1 MAICMIAAVGKNLEL
16 GKGNDL
22 IWHFKDDMAFFKETT
37 MGSSVIM
44 GRKTFESL
52 PKALPR
58 RKNIVITTRK
68 DYEAEGATV
77 VNSIENALKEVDSDN
92 AFIIGGGDI
101 YKQFLPMADKLYLTE
116 IEAECDDAQV
126 FFPAFNKDEYD
137 NYTIEEIVNRK
148 NTLKKLSIDRATEKY
163 KNGKEQILASNVD
176 IVFIVI
182 SLNNDFNIARL
193 ERLVLLGNKANSKIA
208 FILTK
213 SDLCSIKDRENY
225 RKIIEE
231 RFNYPVFIISSYNK
245 EGIDDLKSVWK
256 ENETAVFI
264 GSSGVGKS
272 TLINTLLD
280 NSEIRTNDIRHKDDK
295 GKQTTTSRNL
305 YILKDSRIVIDEPG
319 IRSVASND
327 MNSDLN
333 VVFSKIIELSKE
345 CKYTT
350 CTHENIK
357 VCRILQ
363 AIENGEISQEEFN
376 RYKKLQSKEY
386 RKNSNFLRKN

>member
-1 MAICMIAAVGKNLEL
+1 MNNIGRVISVNKNNWNVLFNNENVIATIRKKKNRDELPVVG
-16 GKGNDL
+16 
-22 IWHFKDDMAFFKETT
+22 
-37 MGSSVIM
+37 
-44 GRKTFESL
+44 
-52 PKALPR
+52 
-58 RKNIVITTRK
+58 
-68 DYEAEGATV
+68 DYVT
-77 VNSIENALKEVDSDN
+77 I
-92 AFIIGGGDI
+92 
-101 YKQFLPMADKLYLTE
+101 
-116 IEAECDDAQV
+116 
-126 FFPAFNKDEYD
+126 NKDEYD

-176 IVFIVI
+176 IVFIVT

-295 GKQTTTSRNL
+295 GKHTTTSRNL

-327 MNSDLN
+327 MSSDLN

>member
-1 MAICMIAAVGKNLEL
+1 MNNVGRVISVNKNNWNVLFNNENVTATIRKKKNRDEL
-16 GKGNDL
+16 PVVGDY
-22 IWHFKDDMAFFKETT
+22 
-37 MGSSVIM
+37 VI
-44 GRKTFESL
+44 
-52 PKALPR
+52 
-58 RKNIVITTRK
+58 I
-68 DYEAEGATV
+68 
-77 VNSIENALKEVDSDN
+77 
-92 AFIIGGGDI
+92 
-101 YKQFLPMADKLYLTE
+101 
-116 IEAECDDAQV
+116 
-126 FFPAFNKDEYD
+126 NKDEYD

-148 NTLKKLSIDRATEKY
+148 NTLKKLSIDRTTEKY

-176 IVFIVI
+176 IVFIVT

-280 NSEIRTNDIRHKDDK
+280 NSEIKTNDIRHKDDK
-295 GKQTTTSRNL
+295 GKHTTTSRNL

-327 MNSDLN
+327 MSSDLN

-350 CTHENIK
+350 CTHKNIK

>member
-1 MAICMIAAVGKNLEL
+1 MNNVGRVISVNKNNWNVLFNNENVTATIRKKKNRDEL
-16 GKGNDL
+16 PVVG
-22 IWHFKDDMAFFKETT
+22 
-37 MGSSVIM
+37 
-44 GRKTFESL
+44 
-52 PKALPR
+52 
-58 RKNIVITTRK
+58 
-68 DYEAEGATV
+68 DYVT
-77 VNSIENALKEVDSDN
+77 I
-92 AFIIGGGDI
+92 
-101 YKQFLPMADKLYLTE
+101 
-116 IEAECDDAQV
+116 
-126 FFPAFNKDEYD
+126 NKDEYD

-148 NTLKKLSIDRATEKY
+148 NTLKKLSIDRTTEKY

-176 IVFIVI
+176 IVFIVT

-280 NSEIRTNDIRHKDDK
+280 NSEIKTNDIRHKDDK
-295 GKQTTTSRNL
+295 GKHTTTSRNL

>member
-1 MAICMIAAVGKNLEL
+1 MNNIGRIISVNKNNWNVLFNNENVIATIRKKKNRDELPVVG
-16 GKGNDL
+16 
-22 IWHFKDDMAFFKETT
+22 
-37 MGSSVIM
+37 
-44 GRKTFESL
+44 
-52 PKALPR
+52 
-58 RKNIVITTRK
+58 
-68 DYEAEGATV
+68 DYVT
-77 VNSIENALKEVDSDN
+77 I
-92 AFIIGGGDI
+92 
-101 YKQFLPMADKLYLTE
+101 
-116 IEAECDDAQV
+116 
-126 FFPAFNKDEYD
+126 NKDEYD

-148 NTLKKLSIDRATEKY
+148 NTLKKLSIDRTTEKY

-176 IVFIVI
+176 IVFIVT

-225 RKIIEE
+225 KKIIED

-280 NSEIRTNDIRHKDDK
+280 NNEIKTNDIRHKDDK
-295 GKQTTTSRNL
+295 GKHTTTSRNL

-327 MNSDLN
+327 MSSDLN

-363 AIENGEISQEEFN
+363 AIENREISQEEFN

>member
-1 MAICMIAAVGKNLEL
+1 MNNIGRVISVNKNNWNVLFNNENVTATIRKKKNRDELPVVG
-16 GKGNDL
+16 
-22 IWHFKDDMAFFKETT
+22 
-37 MGSSVIM
+37 
-44 GRKTFESL
+44 
-52 PKALPR
+52 
-58 RKNIVITTRK
+58 
-68 DYEAEGATV
+68 DYVT
-77 VNSIENALKEVDSDN
+77 I
-92 AFIIGGGDI
+92 
-101 YKQFLPMADKLYLTE
+101 
-116 IEAECDDAQV
+116 
-126 FFPAFNKDEYD
+126 NKDEYD

-148 NTLKKLSIDRATEKY
+148 NTLKKLSIDRTTEKY

-176 IVFIVI
+176 IVFIVT

-225 RKIIEE
+225 SKIIEE

-280 NSEIRTNDIRHKDDK
+280 NSEIKTNDIRHKDDK
-295 GKQTTTSRNL
+295 GKHTTTSRNL

-327 MNSDLN
+327 MSSDLN

>member
-1 MAICMIAAVGKNLEL
+1 MNNVGRVISVNKNNWNVLFNNENVIATIRKKKNRDELPVVG
-16 GKGNDL
+16 DY
-22 IWHFKDDMAFFKETT
+22 
-37 MGSSVIM
+37 VI
-44 GRKTFESL
+44 
-52 PKALPR
+52 
-58 RKNIVITTRK
+58 I
-68 DYEAEGATV
+68 
-77 VNSIENALKEVDSDN
+77 
-92 AFIIGGGDI
+92 
-101 YKQFLPMADKLYLTE
+101 
-116 IEAECDDAQV
+116 
-126 FFPAFNKDEYD
+126 NKDEYD

-148 NTLKKLSIDRATEKY
+148 NTLKKLSIDRTTEKY

-176 IVFIVI
+176 IVFIVT

-272 TLINTLLD
+272 TLINTLLG
-280 NSEIRTNDIRHKDDK
+280 NSEIKTNDIRHKDDK
-295 GKQTTTSRNL
+295 GKHTTTSRNL
-305 YILKDSRIVIDEPG
+305 YILNDSRIVIDEPG

-327 MNSDLN
+327 MSSDLN

>member
-1 MAICMIAAVGKNLEL
+1 MNNVGRVISVNKNNWNVLFNNENVIATIRKKKNRDELPVVG
-16 GKGNDL
+16 DY
-22 IWHFKDDMAFFKETT
+22 
-37 MGSSVIM
+37 VI
-44 GRKTFESL
+44 
-52 PKALPR
+52 
-58 RKNIVITTRK
+58 I
-68 DYEAEGATV
+68 
-77 VNSIENALKEVDSDN
+77 
-92 AFIIGGGDI
+92 
-101 YKQFLPMADKLYLTE
+101 
-116 IEAECDDAQV
+116 
-126 FFPAFNKDEYD
+126 NKDEYD

-148 NTLKKLSIDRATEKY
+148 NTLKKLSIDRTTEKY

-176 IVFIVI
+176 IVFIVT

-280 NSEIRTNDIRHKDDK
+280 NSEIKTNDIRHKDDK
-295 GKQTTTSRNL
+295 GKHTTTSRNL
-305 YILKDSRIVIDEPG
+305 YILNDSRIVIDEPG

-327 MNSDLN
+327 MSSDLN

>member
-1 MAICMIAAVGKNLEL
+1 MNNVGRVISVNKNNWNVLFNNENVTATIRKKKNRDEL
-16 GKGNDL
+16 PVVGDY
-22 IWHFKDDMAFFKETT
+22 
-37 MGSSVIM
+37 VI
-44 GRKTFESL
+44 
-52 PKALPR
+52 
-58 RKNIVITTRK
+58 I
-68 DYEAEGATV
+68 
-77 VNSIENALKEVDSDN
+77 
-92 AFIIGGGDI
+92 
-101 YKQFLPMADKLYLTE
+101 
-116 IEAECDDAQV
+116 
-126 FFPAFNKDEYD
+126 NKDEYD

-176 IVFIVI
+176 IVFIVT

-280 NSEIRTNDIRHKDDK
+280 NSEIKTNDIRHKDDK
-295 GKQTTTSRNL
+295 GKHTTTSRNL

-327 MNSDLN
+327 MSSDLN

>member
-1 MAICMIAAVGKNLEL
+1 MNNVGRVISVNKNNWNILLNNE
-16 GKGNDL
+16 
-22 IWHFKDDMAFFKETT
+22 
-37 MGSSVIM
+37 SVIATI
-44 GRKTFESL
+44 RKKKNHDEL
-52 PKALPR
+52 PVVGDY
-58 RKNIVITTRK
+58 VI
-68 DYEAEGATV
+68 
-77 VNSIENALKEVDSDN
+77 I
-92 AFIIGGGDI
+92 
-101 YKQFLPMADKLYLTE
+101 
-116 IEAECDDAQV
+116 
-126 FFPAFNKDEYD
+126 NKDEYD
-137 NYTIEEIVNRK
+137 NYTIEKIVNRK
-148 NTLKKLSIDRATEKY
+148 NTLKKLSIDRTTEKY
-163 KNGKEQILASNVD
+163 KKGKEQILASNVD
-176 IVFIVI
+176 IVFIVT

-213 SDLCSIKDRENY
+213 SDLCSLKDRENY
-225 RKIIEE
+225 KKIIED

-280 NSEIRTNDIRHKDDK
+280 NDEIKTNDIRHKDDK
-295 GKQTTTSRNL
+295 GKHTTTSRNL
-305 YILKDSRIVIDEPG
+305 YVLKDSRIVIDEPG
-319 IRSVASND
+319 IRSVVSND

-376 RYKKLQSKEY
+376 RYKKLQNKEY
-386 RKNSNFLRKN
+386 RKNSNFLRKNWLKLINQSF

>member
-1 MAICMIAAVGKNLEL
+1 MNNVGRVISVNKNNWNVLFNNENVIATIRKKKNRDELPVVG
-16 GKGNDL
+16 DY
-22 IWHFKDDMAFFKETT
+22 
-37 MGSSVIM
+37 VI
-44 GRKTFESL
+44 
-52 PKALPR
+52 
-58 RKNIVITTRK
+58 I
-68 DYEAEGATV
+68 
-77 VNSIENALKEVDSDN
+77 
-92 AFIIGGGDI
+92 
-101 YKQFLPMADKLYLTE
+101 
-116 IEAECDDAQV
+116 
-126 FFPAFNKDEYD
+126 NKDEYD

-148 NTLKKLSIDRATEKY
+148 NTLKKLSIDRTTEKY

-176 IVFIVI
+176 IVFIVT

-280 NSEIRTNDIRHKDDK
+280 NSEIKTNDIRHKDDK
-295 GKQTTTSRNL
+295 GKHTTTSRNL
-305 YILKDSRIVIDEPG
+305 YILNDSRIVIDEPG

-327 MNSDLN
+327 MSSDLN

-376 RYKKLQSKEY
+376 RYKKLQGKEY

>member
-1 MAICMIAAVGKNLEL
+1 MNNIGRVISVNKNNWNVLFNNENVTATIRKKKNRDELPVVG
-16 GKGNDL
+16 DY
-22 IWHFKDDMAFFKETT
+22 
-37 MGSSVIM
+37 VI
-44 GRKTFESL
+44 
-52 PKALPR
+52 
-58 RKNIVITTRK
+58 I
-68 DYEAEGATV
+68 
-77 VNSIENALKEVDSDN
+77 
-92 AFIIGGGDI
+92 
-101 YKQFLPMADKLYLTE
+101 
-116 IEAECDDAQV
+116 
-126 FFPAFNKDEYD
+126 NKDEYD

-148 NTLKKLSIDRATEKY
+148 NVLKKLSIDRTTEKY

-176 IVFIVI
+176 IVFIVT

-225 RKIIEE
+225 RKIIED

-280 NSEIRTNDIRHKDDK
+280 NSEIKTNDIRHKDDK
-295 GKQTTTSRNL
+295 GKHTTTSRNL

>member
-1 MAICMIAAVGKNLEL
+1 MNNIGRVISVNKNNWNVLFNNENVTATIRKKKNRDELPVVG
-16 GKGNDL
+16 DY
-22 IWHFKDDMAFFKETT
+22 
-37 MGSSVIM
+37 VI
-44 GRKTFESL
+44 
-52 PKALPR
+52 
-58 RKNIVITTRK
+58 I
-68 DYEAEGATV
+68 
-77 VNSIENALKEVDSDN
+77 
-92 AFIIGGGDI
+92 
-101 YKQFLPMADKLYLTE
+101 
-116 IEAECDDAQV
+116 
-126 FFPAFNKDEYD
+126 NKDEYD

-148 NTLKKLSIDRATEKY
+148 NTLKKLSIDRTTEKY

-176 IVFIVI
+176 IVFIVT

-225 RKIIEE
+225 RKIIEK

-280 NSEIRTNDIRHKDDK
+280 NSEIKTNDIRHKDDK
-295 GKQTTTSRNL
+295 GKHTTTSRNL

>member
-1 MAICMIAAVGKNLEL
+1 MNNIGRVISVNKNNWNVLFNNENVTATIRKKKNRDELPVVG
-16 GKGNDL
+16 DY
-22 IWHFKDDMAFFKETT
+22 
-37 MGSSVIM
+37 VI
-44 GRKTFESL
+44 
-52 PKALPR
+52 
-58 RKNIVITTRK
+58 I
-68 DYEAEGATV
+68 
-77 VNSIENALKEVDSDN
+77 
-92 AFIIGGGDI
+92 
-101 YKQFLPMADKLYLTE
+101 
-116 IEAECDDAQV
+116 
-126 FFPAFNKDEYD
+126 NKDEYD

-148 NTLKKLSIDRATEKY
+148 NTLKKLSIDRTTEKY

-176 IVFIVI
+176 IVFIVT

-193 ERLVLLGNKANSKIA
+193 ERLMLLGNKANSKIA

-280 NSEIRTNDIRHKDDK
+280 NNEIKTNDIRHKDDK
-295 GKQTTTSRNL
+295 GKHTTTSRNL

>member
-1 MAICMIAAVGKNLEL
+1 MNNVGRVISVNKNNWNVLFNNENVTATIRKKKNRDEL
-16 GKGNDL
+16 PVVGDY
-22 IWHFKDDMAFFKETT
+22 
-37 MGSSVIM
+37 VI
-44 GRKTFESL
+44 
-52 PKALPR
+52 
-58 RKNIVITTRK
+58 I
-68 DYEAEGATV
+68 
-77 VNSIENALKEVDSDN
+77 
-92 AFIIGGGDI
+92 
-101 YKQFLPMADKLYLTE
+101 
-116 IEAECDDAQV
+116 
-126 FFPAFNKDEYD
+126 NKDEYD

-148 NTLKKLSIDRATEKY
+148 NTLKKLSIDRTTEKY

-176 IVFIVI
+176 IVFIVT

-295 GKQTTTSRNL
+295 GKHTTTSRNL
-305 YILKDSRIVIDEPG
+305 YVLKDSRIVIDEPG

-376 RYKKLQSKEY
+376 RYKKLQNKEY

>member
-1 MAICMIAAVGKNLEL
+1 MNNVGRVISVNKNNWNVLFNNENVIATIRKKKNRDELPVVG
-16 GKGNDL
+16 DY
-22 IWHFKDDMAFFKETT
+22 
-37 MGSSVIM
+37 VI
-44 GRKTFESL
+44 
-52 PKALPR
+52 
-58 RKNIVITTRK
+58 I
-68 DYEAEGATV
+68 
-77 VNSIENALKEVDSDN
+77 
-92 AFIIGGGDI
+92 
-101 YKQFLPMADKLYLTE
+101 
-116 IEAECDDAQV
+116 
-126 FFPAFNKDEYD
+126 NKDGYD

-148 NTLKKLSIDRATEKY
+148 NTLKKLSIDRTTEKY

-176 IVFIVI
+176 IVFIVT

-225 RKIIEE
+225 RKIIED

-245 EGIDDLKSVWK
+245 EGIDDLKTVWK

-280 NSEIRTNDIRHKDDK
+280 NNEIKTNDIRHKDDK
-295 GKQTTTSRNL
+295 GKHTTTSRNL

-345 CKYTT
+345 CKYST

>member
-1 MAICMIAAVGKNLEL
+1 MNNVGRVISVNKNNWNVLFNNENVTATIRKKKNRDEL
-16 GKGNDL
+16 PVVGDY
-22 IWHFKDDMAFFKETT
+22 
-37 MGSSVIM
+37 VI
-44 GRKTFESL
+44 
-52 PKALPR
+52 
-58 RKNIVITTRK
+58 I
-68 DYEAEGATV
+68 
-77 VNSIENALKEVDSDN
+77 
-92 AFIIGGGDI
+92 
-101 YKQFLPMADKLYLTE
+101 
-116 IEAECDDAQV
+116 
-126 FFPAFNKDEYD
+126 NKDEYD

-148 NTLKKLSIDRATEKY
+148 NTLKKLSIDRTTEKY

-176 IVFIVI
+176 IVFIVT

-225 RKIIEE
+225 RKIIED

-280 NSEIRTNDIRHKDDK
+280 NSEIKTNDIRHKDDK
-295 GKQTTTSRNL
+295 GKHTTTSRNL

-327 MNSDLN
+327 MSSDLN

>member
-1 MAICMIAAVGKNLEL
+1 MNNIGRVISVNKNNWNVLFNNENVTATIRKKKNRYELPVVG
-16 GKGNDL
+16 DY
-22 IWHFKDDMAFFKETT
+22 
-37 MGSSVIM
+37 VI
-44 GRKTFESL
+44 
-52 PKALPR
+52 
-58 RKNIVITTRK
+58 I
-68 DYEAEGATV
+68 
-77 VNSIENALKEVDSDN
+77 
-92 AFIIGGGDI
+92 
-101 YKQFLPMADKLYLTE
+101 
-116 IEAECDDAQV
+116 
-126 FFPAFNKDEYD
+126 NKDEYD

-148 NTLKKLSIDRATEKY
+148 NTLKKLSIDRTTEKY

-176 IVFIVI
+176 IVFIVT

-280 NSEIRTNDIRHKDDK
+280 NSEIKTNDIRHKDDK
-295 GKQTTTSRNL
+295 GKHTTTSRNL

-327 MNSDLN
+327 MSSDLN

>member
-1 MAICMIAAVGKNLEL
+1 MNNIGRVISVNKNNWNVLFNNENVTATIRKKKNRDELPVVG
-16 GKGNDL
+16 DY
-22 IWHFKDDMAFFKETT
+22 
-37 MGSSVIM
+37 VI
-44 GRKTFESL
+44 
-52 PKALPR
+52 
-58 RKNIVITTRK
+58 I
-68 DYEAEGATV
+68 
-77 VNSIENALKEVDSDN
+77 
-92 AFIIGGGDI
+92 
-101 YKQFLPMADKLYLTE
+101 
-116 IEAECDDAQV
+116 
-126 FFPAFNKDEYD
+126 NKDEYD

-148 NTLKKLSIDRATEKY
+148 NVLKKLSIDRTTEKY

-176 IVFIVI
+176 IVFIVT

-280 NSEIRTNDIRHKDDK
+280 NSEIKTNDIRHKDDK
-295 GKQTTTSRNL
+295 GKHTTTSRNL

-327 MNSDLN
+327 MSSDLN

>member
-1 MAICMIAAVGKNLEL
+1 M
-16 GKGNDL
+16 
-22 IWHFKDDMAFFKETT
+22 
-37 MGSSVIM
+37 
-44 GRKTFESL
+44 
-52 PKALPR
+52 
-58 RKNIVITTRK
+58 
-68 DYEAEGATV
+68 
-77 VNSIENALKEVDSDN
+77 
-92 AFIIGGGDI
+92 
-101 YKQFLPMADKLYLTE
+101 
-116 IEAECDDAQV
+116 
-126 FFPAFNKDEYD
+126 
-137 NYTIEEIVNRK
+137 
-148 NTLKKLSIDRATEKY
+148 
-163 KNGKEQILASNVD
+163 
-176 IVFIVI
+176 FIVT

-193 ERLVLLGNKANSKIA
+193 ERLMLLGNKANSKIA

-280 NSEIRTNDIRHKDDK
+280 NSEIKTNDIRHKDDK
-295 GKQTTTSRNL
+295 GKHTTTSRNL

-327 MNSDLN
+327 MSSDLN

>member
-1 MAICMIAAVGKNLEL
+1 MEKYMNNVGRVISVNKNNWNVLFNNENIIATIRKKKNRDELPVVG
-16 GKGNDL
+16 DY
-22 IWHFKDDMAFFKETT
+22 
-37 MGSSVIM
+37 VI
-44 GRKTFESL
+44 
-52 PKALPR
+52 
-58 RKNIVITTRK
+58 I
-68 DYEAEGATV
+68 
-77 VNSIENALKEVDSDN
+77 
-92 AFIIGGGDI
+92 
-101 YKQFLPMADKLYLTE
+101 
-116 IEAECDDAQV
+116 
-126 FFPAFNKDEYD
+126 NKDEYD

-148 NTLKKLSIDRATEKY
+148 NTLKKLSVDRTTEKY

-176 IVFIVI
+176 IVFIVT

-213 SDLCSIKDRENY
+213 SDLCSVKDRENY
-225 RKIIEE
+225 KKIIED

-280 NSEIRTNDIRHKDDK
+280 NNEIKTNDIRHKDDK
-295 GKQTTTSRNL
+295 GKHTTTSRNL

>member
-1 MAICMIAAVGKNLEL
+1 MNNVGRVISVNKNNWNVLFNNENVIATIRKKKNRDELPVVG
-16 GKGNDL
+16 
-22 IWHFKDDMAFFKETT
+22 
-37 MGSSVIM
+37 
-44 GRKTFESL
+44 
-52 PKALPR
+52 
-58 RKNIVITTRK
+58 
-68 DYEAEGATV
+68 DYVT
-77 VNSIENALKEVDSDN
+77 I
-92 AFIIGGGDI
+92 
-101 YKQFLPMADKLYLTE
+101 
-116 IEAECDDAQV
+116 
-126 FFPAFNKDEYD
+126 NKDEYD

-148 NTLKKLSIDRATEKY
+148 NTLKKLSIDRTTEKY

-176 IVFIVI
+176 IVFIVT

-225 RKIIEE
+225 KKIIED

-280 NSEIRTNDIRHKDDK
+280 NNEIKTNDIRHKDDK
-295 GKQTTTSRNL
+295 GKHTTTSRNL

-327 MNSDLN
+327 MSSDLN

>member
-1 MAICMIAAVGKNLEL
+1 MNNIGRIISVNKNNWNVLFNNENVTAIIRKKKNRDELPVVG
-16 GKGNDL
+16 DY
-22 IWHFKDDMAFFKETT
+22 
-37 MGSSVIM
+37 VI
-44 GRKTFESL
+44 
-52 PKALPR
+52 
-58 RKNIVITTRK
+58 I
-68 DYEAEGATV
+68 
-77 VNSIENALKEVDSDN
+77 
-92 AFIIGGGDI
+92 
-101 YKQFLPMADKLYLTE
+101 
-116 IEAECDDAQV
+116 
-126 FFPAFNKDEYD
+126 NKDEYD

-148 NTLKKLSIDRATEKY
+148 NTLKKLSIDRTTEKY

-176 IVFIVI
+176 IVFIVT

-225 RKIIEE
+225 KKIIED

-280 NSEIRTNDIRHKDDK
+280 NSEIKTNDIRHKDDK
-295 GKQTTTSRNL
+295 GKHTTTSRNL

-327 MNSDLN
+327 MSSDLN

-363 AIENGEISQEEFN
+363 AIENREISQEEFN

>member
-1 MAICMIAAVGKNLEL
+1 MNNVGRVISVNKNNWIILLNNE
-16 GKGNDL
+16 
-22 IWHFKDDMAFFKETT
+22 
-37 MGSSVIM
+37 SVIATI
-44 GRKTFESL
+44 RKKKNHDEL
-52 PKALPR
+52 PVVGDY
-58 RKNIVITTRK
+58 VI
-68 DYEAEGATV
+68 
-77 VNSIENALKEVDSDN
+77 I
-92 AFIIGGGDI
+92 
-101 YKQFLPMADKLYLTE
+101 
-116 IEAECDDAQV
+116 
-126 FFPAFNKDEYD
+126 NKDEYD
-137 NYTIEEIVNRK
+137 NYTIEKIVNRK
-148 NTLKKLSIDRATEKY
+148 NTLKKLSIDRTTEKY

-176 IVFIVI
+176 IVFIVT

-225 RKIIEE
+225 KKIIEE

-280 NSEIRTNDIRHKDDK
+280 NDEIKTNDIRHKDDK
-295 GKQTTTSRNL
+295 GKHTTTSRNL
-305 YILKDSRIVIDEPG
+305 YVLKDSRIVIDEPG
-319 IRSVASND
+319 IRSVVSND

-363 AIENGEISQEEFN
+363 AIENGEISKEEFN
-376 RYKKLQSKEY
+376 RYKKLQNKEY

>member
-1 MAICMIAAVGKNLEL
+1 MNNIGRVISVNKNNWNVLFNNENVTATIRKKKNRDELPVVG
-16 GKGNDL
+16 DY
-22 IWHFKDDMAFFKETT
+22 
-37 MGSSVIM
+37 VI
-44 GRKTFESL
+44 
-52 PKALPR
+52 
-58 RKNIVITTRK
+58 I
-68 DYEAEGATV
+68 
-77 VNSIENALKEVDSDN
+77 
-92 AFIIGGGDI
+92 
-101 YKQFLPMADKLYLTE
+101 
-116 IEAECDDAQV
+116 
-126 FFPAFNKDEYD
+126 NKDEYD

-148 NTLKKLSIDRATEKY
+148 NTLKKLSIDRTTEKY

-176 IVFIVI
+176 IVFIVT

-280 NSEIRTNDIRHKDDK
+280 NSEIKTNNIRHKDDK
-295 GKQTTTSRNL
+295 GKHTTTSRNL

-376 RYKKLQSKEY
+376 IYKKLQSKEY

>member
-1 MAICMIAAVGKNLEL
+1 MNNVGRVISVNKNNWNVLFNNENVIATIRKKKNRDELPVVG
-16 GKGNDL
+16 DY
-22 IWHFKDDMAFFKETT
+22 
-37 MGSSVIM
+37 VI
-44 GRKTFESL
+44 
-52 PKALPR
+52 
-58 RKNIVITTRK
+58 I
-68 DYEAEGATV
+68 
-77 VNSIENALKEVDSDN
+77 
-92 AFIIGGGDI
+92 
-101 YKQFLPMADKLYLTE
+101 
-116 IEAECDDAQV
+116 
-126 FFPAFNKDEYD
+126 NKDEYD

-148 NTLKKLSIDRATEKY
+148 NTLKKLSIDRTTEKY
-163 KNGKEQILASNVD
+163 NNGKEQILASNVD
-176 IVFIVI
+176 IVFIVT

-280 NSEIRTNDIRHKDDK
+280 NSEIKTNDIRHKDDK
-295 GKQTTTSRNL
+295 GKHTTTSRNL
-305 YILKDSRIVIDEPG
+305 YILNDSRIVIDEPG

-327 MNSDLN
+327 MSSDLN

>member
-1 MAICMIAAVGKNLEL
+1 MNNIGRVISVNKNNWNVLFNNENVTATIRKKKNRDELPVVG
-16 GKGNDL
+16 DY
-22 IWHFKDDMAFFKETT
+22 
-37 MGSSVIM
+37 VI
-44 GRKTFESL
+44 
-52 PKALPR
+52 
-58 RKNIVITTRK
+58 I
-68 DYEAEGATV
+68 
-77 VNSIENALKEVDSDN
+77 
-92 AFIIGGGDI
+92 
-101 YKQFLPMADKLYLTE
+101 
-116 IEAECDDAQV
+116 
-126 FFPAFNKDEYD
+126 NKDEYD

-176 IVFIVI
+176 IVFIVT

-213 SDLCSIKDRENY
+213 SELCSIKDRENY

-280 NSEIRTNDIRHKDDK
+280 NSEIKTNDIRHKDDK
-295 GKQTTTSRNL
+295 GKHTTTSRNL

-327 MNSDLN
+327 MSSDLN
-333 VVFSKIIELSKE
+333 VVFSKIIKLSKE

>member
-1 MAICMIAAVGKNLEL
+1 MNNIGRVISVNKNNWNVLFNNENVTATIRKKKNRNELPVVG
-16 GKGNDL
+16 DY
-22 IWHFKDDMAFFKETT
+22 
-37 MGSSVIM
+37 VI
-44 GRKTFESL
+44 
-52 PKALPR
+52 
-58 RKNIVITTRK
+58 I
-68 DYEAEGATV
+68 
-77 VNSIENALKEVDSDN
+77 
-92 AFIIGGGDI
+92 
-101 YKQFLPMADKLYLTE
+101 
-116 IEAECDDAQV
+116 
-126 FFPAFNKDEYD
+126 NKDEYD

-148 NTLKKLSIDRATEKY
+148 NTLKKLSIDKTTEKY

-176 IVFIVI
+176 IVFIVT

-280 NSEIRTNDIRHKDDK
+280 NSEIKTNDIRHKDDK
-295 GKQTTTSRNL
+295 GKHTTTSRNL

-319 IRSVASND
+319 IRSVTSND
-327 MNSDLN
+327 MSSDLN

>member
-1 MAICMIAAVGKNLEL
+1 MNNVGRVISVNKNNWNVLFNNENVIATIRKKKNRDELPVVG
-16 GKGNDL
+16 DY
-22 IWHFKDDMAFFKETT
+22 
-37 MGSSVIM
+37 VI
-44 GRKTFESL
+44 
-52 PKALPR
+52 
-58 RKNIVITTRK
+58 I
-68 DYEAEGATV
+68 
-77 VNSIENALKEVDSDN
+77 
-92 AFIIGGGDI
+92 
-101 YKQFLPMADKLYLTE
+101 
-116 IEAECDDAQV
+116 
-126 FFPAFNKDEYD
+126 NKDEYD

-176 IVFIVI
+176 IVFIVT

-225 RKIIEE
+225 RKIIED

-280 NSEIRTNDIRHKDDK
+280 NDEIKTNDIRHKDDK
-295 GKQTTTSRNL
+295 GKHTTTSRNL

-363 AIENGEISQEEFN
+363 AIENGEISQKEFN

>member
-1 MAICMIAAVGKNLEL
+1 MNNVGRVISVNKNNWNVLFNNENVTATIRKKKNRDEL
-16 GKGNDL
+16 PVVGDY
-22 IWHFKDDMAFFKETT
+22 
-37 MGSSVIM
+37 VI
-44 GRKTFESL
+44 
-52 PKALPR
+52 
-58 RKNIVITTRK
+58 I
-68 DYEAEGATV
+68 
-77 VNSIENALKEVDSDN
+77 
-92 AFIIGGGDI
+92 
-101 YKQFLPMADKLYLTE
+101 
-116 IEAECDDAQV
+116 
-126 FFPAFNKDEYD
+126 NKDEYD

-148 NTLKKLSIDRATEKY
+148 NTLKKLSIDRTTEKY

-176 IVFIVI
+176 IVFIVT

-280 NSEIRTNDIRHKDDK
+280 NNEIKTNDIRHKDDK
-295 GKQTTTSRNL
+295 GKHTTTSRNL

-327 MNSDLN
+327 MSSDLN

>member
-1 MAICMIAAVGKNLEL
+1 MNNIGRVISVNKNNWNVLFNNENVTATIRKKKNRDELPVVG
-16 GKGNDL
+16 DY
-22 IWHFKDDMAFFKETT
+22 
-37 MGSSVIM
+37 VI
-44 GRKTFESL
+44 
-52 PKALPR
+52 
-58 RKNIVITTRK
+58 I
-68 DYEAEGATV
+68 
-77 VNSIENALKEVDSDN
+77 
-92 AFIIGGGDI
+92 
-101 YKQFLPMADKLYLTE
+101 
-116 IEAECDDAQV
+116 
-126 FFPAFNKDEYD
+126 NKDEYD

-176 IVFIVI
+176 IVFIVT

-280 NSEIRTNDIRHKDDK
+280 NSEIKTNDIRHKDDK
-295 GKQTTTSRNL
+295 GKHTTTSRNL

-327 MNSDLN
+327 MSSDLN

>member
-1 MAICMIAAVGKNLEL
+1 MEKYMNNVGRVISVNKNNWNVLFNNENVIATIRKKKNRDELPVVG
-16 GKGNDL
+16 DY
-22 IWHFKDDMAFFKETT
+22 
-37 MGSSVIM
+37 VI
-44 GRKTFESL
+44 
-52 PKALPR
+52 
-58 RKNIVITTRK
+58 I
-68 DYEAEGATV
+68 
-77 VNSIENALKEVDSDN
+77 
-92 AFIIGGGDI
+92 
-101 YKQFLPMADKLYLTE
+101 
-116 IEAECDDAQV
+116 
-126 FFPAFNKDEYD
+126 NKDEYD

-148 NTLKKLSIDRATEKY
+148 NTLKKLSIDRTTEKY

-176 IVFIVI
+176 IVFIVT

-280 NSEIRTNDIRHKDDK
+280 NSEIKTNDIRHKDDK
-295 GKQTTTSRNL
+295 GKHTTTSRNL
-305 YILKDSRIVIDEPG
+305 YILNDSRIVIDEPG

>member
-1 MAICMIAAVGKNLEL
+1 MNNVGRVISVNKNNWNILLNNE
-16 GKGNDL
+16 
-22 IWHFKDDMAFFKETT
+22 
-37 MGSSVIM
+37 SVIATI
-44 GRKTFESL
+44 RKKKNHDEL
-52 PKALPR
+52 PVVGDY
-58 RKNIVITTRK
+58 VI
-68 DYEAEGATV
+68 
-77 VNSIENALKEVDSDN
+77 I
-92 AFIIGGGDI
+92 
-101 YKQFLPMADKLYLTE
+101 
-116 IEAECDDAQV
+116 
-126 FFPAFNKDEYD
+126 NKDKYV
-137 NYTIEEIVNRK
+137 NYTIEKIVNRK
-148 NTLKKLSIDRATEKY
+148 NTLKKLSIDRTTEKY
-163 KNGKEQILASNVD
+163 KKGKEQILASNVD
-176 IVFIVI
+176 IVFIVT

-213 SDLCSIKDRENY
+213 SDLCSLKDRENY
-225 RKIIEE
+225 KKIIED

-280 NSEIRTNDIRHKDDK
+280 NDEIKTNDIRHKDDK
-295 GKQTTTSRNL
+295 GKHTTTSRNL
-305 YILKDSRIVIDEPG
+305 YVLKDSRIVIDEPG
-319 IRSVASND
+319 IRSVVSND

-376 RYKKLQSKEY
+376 RYKKLQNKEY

>member
-1 MAICMIAAVGKNLEL
+1 MNNIGRVISVNKNNWNVLFNNENVTATIRKKKNRDELPVVG
-16 GKGNDL
+16 DY
-22 IWHFKDDMAFFKETT
+22 
-37 MGSSVIM
+37 VI
-44 GRKTFESL
+44 
-52 PKALPR
+52 
-58 RKNIVITTRK
+58 I
-68 DYEAEGATV
+68 
-77 VNSIENALKEVDSDN
+77 
-92 AFIIGGGDI
+92 
-101 YKQFLPMADKLYLTE
+101 
-116 IEAECDDAQV
+116 
-126 FFPAFNKDEYD
+126 NKDKYD

-148 NTLKKLSIDRATEKY
+148 NTLKKLSIDRTTEKY

-176 IVFIVI
+176 IVFIVT

-231 RFNYPVFIISSYNK
+231 RFNYLVFIISSYNK

-280 NSEIRTNDIRHKDDK
+280 NSEIKTNDIRHKDDK
-295 GKQTTTSRNL
+295 GKHTTTSRNL

-327 MNSDLN
+327 MSSDLN

>member
-1 MAICMIAAVGKNLEL
+1 MEKYMNNIGRVISVNKNNWNVLFNNENVTATIRKKKNRDELPVVG
-16 GKGNDL
+16 DY
-22 IWHFKDDMAFFKETT
+22 
-37 MGSSVIM
+37 VI
-44 GRKTFESL
+44 
-52 PKALPR
+52 
-58 RKNIVITTRK
+58 I
-68 DYEAEGATV
+68 
-77 VNSIENALKEVDSDN
+77 
-92 AFIIGGGDI
+92 
-101 YKQFLPMADKLYLTE
+101 
-116 IEAECDDAQV
+116 
-126 FFPAFNKDEYD
+126 NKDEYD

-176 IVFIVI
+176 IVFIVT

-280 NSEIRTNDIRHKDDK
+280 NSEIKTNDIRHKDDK
-295 GKQTTTSRNL
+295 GKHTTTSRNL

-327 MNSDLN
+327 MSSDLN

>member
-1 MAICMIAAVGKNLEL
+1 MNNVGRVISVNKNNWNVLFNNENVIATIRKKKNRDELPVVG
-16 GKGNDL
+16 
-22 IWHFKDDMAFFKETT
+22 
-37 MGSSVIM
+37 
-44 GRKTFESL
+44 
-52 PKALPR
+52 
-58 RKNIVITTRK
+58 
-68 DYEAEGATV
+68 DYVT
-77 VNSIENALKEVDSDN
+77 I
-92 AFIIGGGDI
+92 
-101 YKQFLPMADKLYLTE
+101 
-116 IEAECDDAQV
+116 
-126 FFPAFNKDEYD
+126 NKDEYD
-137 NYTIEEIVNRK
+137 NYTIEEIANRK
-148 NTLKKLSIDRATEKY
+148 NTLKKLSIDRTTEKY

-176 IVFIVI
+176 IVFIVT

-225 RKIIEE
+225 RKIIED

-295 GKQTTTSRNL
+295 GKHTTTSRNL

-327 MNSDLN
+327 MSSDLN

>member
-1 MAICMIAAVGKNLEL
+1 MNNIGRVISVNKNNWNVLFNNENVTATIRKKKNRDELPVVG
-16 GKGNDL
+16 DY
-22 IWHFKDDMAFFKETT
+22 
-37 MGSSVIM
+37 VI
-44 GRKTFESL
+44 
-52 PKALPR
+52 
-58 RKNIVITTRK
+58 I
-68 DYEAEGATV
+68 
-77 VNSIENALKEVDSDN
+77 
-92 AFIIGGGDI
+92 
-101 YKQFLPMADKLYLTE
+101 
-116 IEAECDDAQV
+116 
-126 FFPAFNKDEYD
+126 NKDEYD

-148 NTLKKLSIDRATEKY
+148 NILKKLSIDRTTEKY

-176 IVFIVI
+176 IVFIVT

-245 EGIDDLKSVWK
+245 EGIDDLKNVWK

-280 NSEIRTNDIRHKDDK
+280 NSEIKTNDIRHKDDK
-295 GKQTTTSRNL
+295 GKHTTTSRNL

-327 MNSDLN
+327 MSSDLN

>member
-1 MAICMIAAVGKNLEL
+1 MNNIGRVISVNKNNWNVLFNNENVTAIIRKKKNRDELPVVG
-16 GKGNDL
+16 DY
-22 IWHFKDDMAFFKETT
+22 
-37 MGSSVIM
+37 VII
-44 GRKTFESL
+44 S
-52 PKALPR
+52 
-58 RKNIVITTRK
+58 
-68 DYEAEGATV
+68 
-77 VNSIENALKEVDSDN
+77 
-92 AFIIGGGDI
+92 
-101 YKQFLPMADKLYLTE
+101 
-116 IEAECDDAQV
+116 
-126 FFPAFNKDEYD
+126 KDEYD

-148 NTLKKLSIDRATEKY
+148 NTLKKLSIDRTTEKY

-176 IVFIVI
+176 IVFIVT

-225 RKIIEE
+225 KKIIEE

-280 NSEIRTNDIRHKDDK
+280 NSEIKTNDIRHKDDK
-295 GKQTTTSRNL
+295 GKHTTTSRNL

>member
-1 MAICMIAAVGKNLEL
+1 MNNIGRVISVNKNNWNVLFNNENVIATIRKKKNRDELPVVG
-16 GKGNDL
+16 DY
-22 IWHFKDDMAFFKETT
+22 
-37 MGSSVIM
+37 VI
-44 GRKTFESL
+44 
-52 PKALPR
+52 
-58 RKNIVITTRK
+58 I
-68 DYEAEGATV
+68 
-77 VNSIENALKEVDSDN
+77 
-92 AFIIGGGDI
+92 
-101 YKQFLPMADKLYLTE
+101 
-116 IEAECDDAQV
+116 
-126 FFPAFNKDEYD
+126 NKDEYD

-148 NTLKKLSIDRATEKY
+148 NTLKKLSIDRTTEKY

-176 IVFIVI
+176 IVFIVT

-280 NSEIRTNDIRHKDDK
+280 NSEIKTNDIRHKDDK
-295 GKQTTTSRNL
+295 GKHTTTSRNL

-319 IRSVASND
+319 IRSVTSND
-327 MNSDLN
+327 MSSDLN

-386 RKNSNFLRKN
+386 RKNRNFLRKN

>member
-1 MAICMIAAVGKNLEL
+1 MNNIGRVISVNKNNWNVLFNNENVTATIRKKKNRDELPVVG
-16 GKGNDL
+16 DY
-22 IWHFKDDMAFFKETT
+22 
-37 MGSSVIM
+37 VI
-44 GRKTFESL
+44 
-52 PKALPR
+52 
-58 RKNIVITTRK
+58 I
-68 DYEAEGATV
+68 
-77 VNSIENALKEVDSDN
+77 
-92 AFIIGGGDI
+92 
-101 YKQFLPMADKLYLTE
+101 
-116 IEAECDDAQV
+116 
-126 FFPAFNKDEYD
+126 NKDEYD

-148 NTLKKLSIDRATEKY
+148 NTLKKLSIDRTTEKY

-176 IVFIVI
+176 IVFIVT

-295 GKQTTTSRNL
+295 GKHTTTSRNL

-327 MNSDLN
+327 MSSDLN

-363 AIENGEISQEEFN
+363 AIENGEISQKEFN